1 MDLDYNLKNWSSI
14 SKFFPCVC
22 VGKSMKTDF
31 GSAKRQRNEE
41 QNNGQRHKK
50 NNGDGGYLGPV
61 KIELRKGTG
70 VLAISFRCVSRL
82 IFFSTFLKA
91 IQRPQE
97 SIRCT
102 IQTSVAKWWA

>member
-50 NNGDGGYLGPV
+50 
-61 KIELRKGTG
+61 KQWRW
-70 VLAISFRCVSRL
+70 RL
-82 IFFSTFLKA
+82 SGSSENRA
-91 IQRPQE
+91 
-97 SIRCT
+97 
-102 IQTSVAKWWA
+102 